1 MRMFSGLAL
10 AACAT
15 ASMLA
20 QPAIPKVQFEVASV
34 RRSPLDRPSG
44 GVRIDGSQVHIGSLP
59 FREYVARAYRVRLAQ
74 VNGPDWI
81 GSERFDLDAKLPA
94 GANVSQLP
102 DMLQALLADRFG
114 LKLHREQKELP
125 VFALVVGK
133 PPLKMKESA
142 PVPEGT
148 AKAEAPVDVAVA
160 SGATAI
166 SVDLGRGASYSFAY
180 SGRFD
185 GHRMTAELIASTL
198 ERFSDR
204 PVLNGTDLHG
214 VYDFVLDLASEDAQ
228 VVGLQAA
235 VNAGVP
241 LPPQALRVLD
251 GGGQPLVG
259 AVEQLGLRLESRKA
273 PVDIVIIDEARRT
286 PTDN

>member
-1 MRMFSGLAL
+1 
-10 AACAT
+10 
-15 ASMLA
+15 MLA
-20 QPAIPKVQFEVASV
+20 QPAIPKVEFEVASL
-34 RRSPLDRPSG
+34 RPSPPDRPGG

-59 FREYVARAYRVRLAQ
+59 FREYVARAYGVRLAQ

-81 GSERFDLDAKLPA
+81 ASARFDLDAKLPA

-102 DMLQALLADRFG
+102 DMLRALLAERFG
-114 LKLHREQKELP
+114 LKLHREQKEMP
-125 VFALVVGK
+125 VFALAVGK

-160 SGATAI
+160 SGATAV
-166 SVDLGRGASYSFAY
+166 SVDLGHGASYSFAY
-180 SGRFD
+180 SGRFE

-241 LPPQALRVLD
+241 LPPQVLRVLD
-251 GGGQPLVG
+251 GGGQPLVA